1 MGARA
6 TGSREH
12 GGGKAP
18 SPRTRQSSASAS
30 ATIRPSIQIY
40 PIRSPAGILRSR
52 SAGRRRPSGRA
63 SPAVIPGRRRGAC
76 RGEAD
81 GPARGERRLARSL
94 PMAARRQ
101 RATTPAGRRVARW
114 WARRVPAL
122 RGHEGG
128 AAPRAV
134 FRRQGPAFAPRHGDP
149 ALPSGLRTGTVREL
163 TGRSIER
170 VPVRGA
176 STPWLVAG

>member
-1 MGARA
+1 MRQTDPRA
-6 TGSREH
+6 ESDGSL
-12 GGGKAP
+12 
-18 SPRTRQSSASAS
+18 
-30 ATIRPSIQIY
+30 
-40 PIRSPAGILRSR
+40 PIRWRVASEQH
-52 SAGRRRPSGRA
+52 RPG
-63 SPAVIPGRRRGAC
+63 
-76 RGEAD
+76 
-81 GPARGERRLARSL
+81 
-94 PMAARRQ
+94 
-101 RATTPAGRRVARW
+101 RVARW